1 MEIPDI
7 EIVHLETISDAS
19 VTGAKGL
26 GEGGA
31 IGASAVVVVNA
42 IVDALQPLGIDV
54 YEMPITPRRLREL
67 IRTAQTAHT
76 AV

>member
-31 IGASAVVVVNA
+31 IGAAAVVNA

>member
-31 IGASAVVVVNA
+31 IGAAAVVVNA

>member
-31 IGASAVVVVNA
+31 IGAAAVVVNA
-42 IVDALQPLGIDV
+42 IVDALQPLAS
-54 YEMPITPRRLREL
+54 TCTKCRSRRGGC
-67 IRTAQTAHT
+67 
-76 AV
+76 VN